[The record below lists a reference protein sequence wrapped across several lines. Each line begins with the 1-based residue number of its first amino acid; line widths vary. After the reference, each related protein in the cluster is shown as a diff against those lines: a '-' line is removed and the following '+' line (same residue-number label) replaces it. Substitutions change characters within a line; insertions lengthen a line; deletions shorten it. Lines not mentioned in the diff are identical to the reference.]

1 MEYPGHTYLLIE
13 STDSMIILYLRYYF
27 YHRLCEKFSSVCIV
41 EVIVLAVVNL
51 EINFDSNTDY
61 YCLLR

>member
-1 MEYPGHTYLLIE
+1 MEYPGHMYLLIE
-13 STDSMIILYLRYYF
+13 STDSMIILYLRYFF

-51 EINFDSNTDY
+51 EINFD
-61 YCLLR
+61 